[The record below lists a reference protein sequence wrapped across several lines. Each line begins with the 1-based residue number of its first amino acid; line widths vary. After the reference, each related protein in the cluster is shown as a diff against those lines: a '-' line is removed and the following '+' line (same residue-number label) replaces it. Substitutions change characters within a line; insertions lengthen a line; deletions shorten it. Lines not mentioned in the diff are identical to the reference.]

1 MSTGCS
7 NTNGQQCEDAVDAF
21 LNSYCANLTAAVIP
35 TLPPTASAVSNVIT
49 PSQCTQATYTM
60 TTTVTVTP
68 SCTNSA
74 DGTFQVTIPI
84 SSMNSGDQLP
94 LTTETNNTPILVLG
108 ATLGLSVL
116 LLAVV
121 STGWVCTCLV
131 MKNREVAT
139 SSVYKG

>member
-7 NTNGQQCEDAVDAF
+7 NTNGRLCEDAVDAF

-49 PSQCTQATYTM
+49 PSQCTQATM

-74 DGTFQVTIPI
+74 GGTFQVTIPI
-84 SSMNSGDQLP
+84 SSVNSGDQSP
-94 LTTETNNTPILVLG
+94 FTAETNDAPILVLG
-108 ATLGLSVL
+108 AMLGLSVL

-131 MKNREVAT
+131 IKNREVAT
-139 SSVYKG
+139 SSAYKG